1 MLVRRRAV
9 LSPAATRQL
18 NALKARERAI
28 LIASIRESLERANA
42 LEQSRNRFRLRRP
55 SEHAEFELR
64 VGNLRV
70 FYRVAGI
77 RVEIVLIGRKVRD
90 ALIVEGRRFVL

>member
-1 MLVRRRAV
+1 MHRRAV
-9 LSPAATRQL
+9 LSPAAVRQL
-18 NALKARERAI
+18 GALKARERAI
-28 LIASIRESLERANA
+28 LIAAIRENLERADA

-64 VGNLRV
+64 AGDLRA
-70 FYRVAGI
+70 FYRVVGV
-77 RVEIVLIGRKVRD
+77 RVEIVLIGRKVRN